1 MKRIIIAIIAV
12 TCATLLIS
20 ANVLATDFSAADATT
35 SVSTFVEA
43 PSATSPAVTSMVEF
57 RHKCN
62 SAYDTTMKL
71 SRLKNLAKMLP
82 NNLRKEIA
90 EQYYPTLRKGL
101 TTQNEMKFLKAEVTK
116 EDTTDEIFTVNLS
129 FPKFNLTLRDVT
141 WAELDKIFYQYIA
154 PRTSRQ
160 VSAEPFPES
169 TSVPSAE

>member
-1 MKRIIIAIIAV
+1 MMKRITITVIAV
-12 TCATLLIS
+12 TCAALLSS
-20 ANVLATDFSAADATT
+20 ASVLARENSAADTT
-35 SVSTFVEA
+35 VSVTT
-43 PSATSPAVTSMVEF
+43 PLAVTSMVEF

-82 NNLRKEIA
+82 NNLRREIA
-90 EQYYPTLRKGL
+90 EQYYPALRSGL
-101 TTQNEMKFLKAEVTK
+101 TTRNEMTFLKAEVTK

-141 WAELDKIFYQYIA
+141 WAELDKLFYQYIA

-160 VSAEPFPES
+160 ASGEPAPES
-169 TSVPSAE
+169 RSVPSAE